1 MKALIY
7 RARTNDVILVVKIP
21 QKRTMDALG
30 VIEEAMSDY
39 TGHKLSVIKSK
50 LGDHTASIMIGDV
63 LFDNFKFNIKYHDS
77 EINA

>member
-7 RARTNDVILVVKIP
+7 QARTNDVILNVEIP
-21 QKRTMDALG
+21 PGRSQDALG

-39 TGHKLSVIKSK
+39 TSHKLSVIKSSV
-50 LGDHTASIMIGDV
+50 GDHTASILVGNV
-63 LFDNFKFNIKYHDS
+63 LFDNFKFNIEYHDS